1 MHPDSNPSLSVEV
14 TLEGSGPR
22 EGEADPR
29 RRQGLG
35 DGAGVPPHIP
45 GP

>member
-1 MHPDSNPSLSVEV
+1 MPPDSNSSLHVEV

-22 EGEADPR
+22 VGEPDPR
-29 RRQGLG
+29 RGQGLG
-35 DGAGVPPHIP
+35 DGAGVPSHIP